1 MACRIVFAC
10 CRLCH
15 DEADGI
21 EQEHR
26 LRPGD
31 AWTVPHIECCTLP
44 PRLPL
49 GRINSGP
56 MQPRRLC

>member
-1 MACRIVFAC
+1 VACRIVFAC

-31 AWTVPHIECCTLP
+31 AWAAPHIE
-44 PRLPL
+44 R
-49 GRINSGP
+49 
-56 MQPRRLC
+56 